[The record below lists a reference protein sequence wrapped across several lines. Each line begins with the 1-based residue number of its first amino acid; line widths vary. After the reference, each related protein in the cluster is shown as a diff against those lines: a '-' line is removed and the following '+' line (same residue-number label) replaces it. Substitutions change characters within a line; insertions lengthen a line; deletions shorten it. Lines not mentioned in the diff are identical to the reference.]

1 MVKLGRAFWGIVG
14 AAAVLGMAAT
24 IVLGVSPFAAITT
37 ALVAGACIGFL
48 VDQQP

>member
-1 MVKLGRAFWGIVG
+1 MVKLGRKFWGIVG
-14 AAAVLGMAAT
+14 VAAALGVAVT
-24 IVLGVSPFAAITT
+24 IVLGVSPFGAITT